1 MLKIKKNRLCVLNL
15 LTEESA
21 FVKFRTMNRI
31 LQYQDFR
38 RFLQD
43 FYDWKKRTSAFSW
56 RDYSKM
62 GGFTSPV
69 FMKQVCEGKAN
80 LGKKATVKVA
90 DAFGFVGIE
99 RDYFF
104 SMVMYA
110 QAKTDEKKRFAFAE
124 MQSIA
129 KANKVHHIG
138 AESFKYYDSWV
149 HPVVRELA
157 PAMPGA
163 MPKEIAKKCIH
174 EVSARE
180 VKESIDF
187 QVEAGI
193 LKKTGESTYTQTD
206 KILAGETQSLSLA
219 VRSMNRQMANFA
231 VDAIDRF
238 SAEERFISGI
248 TMGVSN
254 DAYGKI
260 VDALRKCREEVQNII
275 LNDGKT
281 EQVLRLNLQ
290 LFPLTQKIEGVE
302 NEK

>member
-1 MLKIKKNRLCVLNL
+1 M
-15 LTEESA
+15 A
-21 FVKFRTMNRI
+21 
-31 LQYQDFR
+31 
-38 RFLQD
+38 
-43 FYDWKKRTSAFSW
+43 
-56 RDYSKM
+56 
-62 GGFTSPV
+62 GFTSPV

-90 DAFGFVGIE
+90 DAFNFVGME

-104 SMVMYA
+104 NMVTYA
-110 QAKTDEKKRFAFAE
+110 QAKTDEKRRYAYAE

-129 KANKVHHIG
+129 NANKVSLIG
-138 AESFKYYDSWV
+138 ADAYKYYDSWI

-163 MPKEIAKKCIH
+163 MPKEIASKCVNA
-174 EVSARE
+174 VSAKE

-187 QVEAGI
+187 QVHAGF
-193 LKKTGESTYTQTD
+193 LKRVENATYVQTD
-206 KILAGETQSLSLA
+206 KLIAGDTQSISLA
-219 VRSMNRQMANFA
+219 VRSMNRQMASFA

-260 VDALRKCREEVQNII
+260 VEVLRKCREQVQDII
-275 LNDGKT
+275 LKDDKV

-290 LFPLTQKIEGVE
+290 LFPLTQKLDGS
-302 NEK
+302 EK

>member
-1 MLKIKKNRLCVLNL
+1 MK
-15 LTEESA
+15 
-21 FVKFRTMNRI
+21 
-31 LQYQDFR
+31 YQDYR

-62 GGFTSPV
+62 AGFISPV

-90 DAFGFVGIE
+90 DAFNFVGME

-104 SMVMYA
+104 NMVTYA
-110 QAKTDEKKRFAFAE
+110 QAKTDEKRRYAYAE

-129 KANKVHHIG
+129 DANKVSLIG
-138 AESFKYYDSWV
+138 GEAYRYYDSWI

-157 PAMPGA
+157 YAMPGA
-163 MPKEIAKKCIH
+163 MPKEIARKCIN
-174 EVSARE
+174 EVSAKE
-180 VKESIDF
+180 VKDSIDF
-187 QVEAGI
+187 QVDAGI
-193 LKKTGESTYTQTD
+193 LKRTGDGAYVQTD
-206 KILAGETQSLSLA
+206 KLLAGETQSLSLA
-219 VRSMNRQMANFA
+219 VRSMNKQMAIFA

-254 DAYGKI
+254 EAYGKI
-260 VDALRKCREEVQNII
+260 VEVLRNCREEVQNII
-275 LNDGKT
+275 LKEDKV
-281 EQVLRLNLQ
+281 ERVLRLNLQ
-290 LFPLTQKIEGVE
+290 LFPLTEKVREVE
-302 NEK
+302 DEK

>member
-1 MLKIKKNRLCVLNL
+1 MFL
-15 LTEESA
+15 
-21 FVKFRTMNRI
+21 FFTMNYI

-62 GGFTSPV
+62 CGFTSPV
-69 FMKQVCEGKAN
+69 FMKQVCEGKSN
-80 LGKKATVKVA
+80 LGKNATVKVA
-90 DAFGFVGIE
+90 DAFGFVGVE

-104 SMVMYA
+104 NLV
-110 QAKTDEKKRFAFAE
+110 AKNDGKKRFAFAE

-138 AESFKYYDSWV
+138 AESFRYYDSWV
-149 HPVVRELA
+149 HPVIRELA

-193 LKKTGESTYTQTD
+193 LKLTGESTYAQTD
-206 KILAGETQSLSLA
+206 KILAGDTQSISLA

-231 VDAIDRF
+231 IDAIDRF
-238 SAEERFISGI
+238 SVDERFVSGI

-260 VDALRKCREEVQNII
+260 VEVLRKCREEVQSII
-275 LNDGKT
+275 LSDDKT

-290 LFPLTQKIEGVE
+290 LFPLTKKIEGAE
-302 NEK
+302 DEK

>member
-1 MLKIKKNRLCVLNL
+1 MESILK
-15 LTEESA
+15 
-21 FVKFRTMNRI
+21 
-31 LQYQDFR
+31 YQDYR

-56 RDYSKM
+56 RDYSKKA
-62 GGFTSPV
+62 GFASPV

-80 LGKKATVKVA
+80 LGKKATIKVA
-90 DAFGFVGIE
+90 DAFNFVGME

-104 SMVMYA
+104 NMVTYA
-110 QAKTDEKKRFAFAE
+110 QAKTDEKRRYAYAE

-129 KANKVHHIG
+129 DANKVSLIG
-138 AESFKYYDSWV
+138 AEAYKYYDSWI

-163 MPKEIAKKCIH
+163 MPKEIASKCIN
-174 EVSARE
+174 EVSAKE

-187 QVEAGI
+187 QVHAGF
-193 LKKTGESTYTQTD
+193 LKRVENATYVQTD
-206 KILAGETQSLSLA
+206 KLIAGDTQSISLA
-219 VRSMNRQMANFA
+219 VRSMNRQMATFA
-231 VDAIDRF
+231 VGAIDRF

-260 VDALRKCREEVQNII
+260 VEVLRKCREQVQDII
-275 LNDGKT
+275 LKDDKV

-290 LFPLTQKIEGVE
+290 LFPLTEKVSEVK

>member
-1 MLKIKKNRLCVLNL
+1 MESILK
-15 LTEESA
+15 
-21 FVKFRTMNRI
+21 
-31 LQYQDFR
+31 YQDYR

-62 GGFTSPV
+62 AGFASPV

-80 LGKKATVKVA
+80 LGKKATDKVA
-90 DAFGFVGIE
+90 DAFNFVGME

-104 SMVMYA
+104 NMVTYA
-110 QAKTDEKKRFAFAE
+110 QAKTDEKRRYAYAE

-129 KANKVHHIG
+129 NANKVNLVG
-138 AESFKYYDSWV
+138 AEAYRYYDSWV

-163 MPKEIAKKCIH
+163 MPKEIANKCVN

-180 VKESIDF
+180 IVDSIKF
-187 QVEAGI
+187 QVDSGF
-193 LKKTGESTYTQTD
+193 LKRVGDSTYAQTD
-206 KILAGETQSLSLA
+206 KLIAGDTQSISLA
-219 VRSMNRQMANFA
+219 VRSMNRQMASFA

-260 VDALRKCREEVQNII
+260 VEVLRKCREQVQNII
-275 LNDGKT
+275 LKDDKV

-290 LFPLTQKIEGVE
+290 LFPLTQKLDGSE